1 MKNTT
6 IAISFIVLLTATSQ
20 LFAQNNS
27 LSQLFY
33 PNVTLSTETIPSTS
47 IGNNHRFGMTRST
60 ILGFVPLSTEINV
73 GIGIGKKWDIQAK
86 HSFLVANLA
95 QINPTIDSKET
106 PTGGYKSAMLGV
118 LQLKASLRDKFWLY
132 GGGLGL
138 TESNETFFSPQ
149 PYLWGGV
156 ARMRIF
162 GLNSQIIYGT
172 AIIYNQKFRIIPIF
186 GFNKKLGADWRI
198 SGLLPFQANVT
209 RKVNE
214 WFSLSGNAV
223 LGGYSAGFQEIANN
237 EKLPRKENYQHVK
250 FTVAANAHLLKVFNI
265 TLEGGLVGFRHLKH
279 FNASGDNI
287 STEYPATAPYFGA
300 SIRYITSK
308 SKLSSKFLQKAGI
321 GI

>member
-1 MKNTT
+1 MKKKQLV
-6 IAISFIVLLTATSQ
+6 IFVLALLYTSAK
-20 LFAQNNS
+20 LSAQNNS
-27 LSQLFY
+27 LSQIFY

-47 IGNNHRFGMTRST
+47 YGSTHRFGMTRSS
-60 ILGFVPLSTEINV
+60 ILGFIPLSTDINV

-95 QINPTIDSKET
+95 QINPTVDSKES
-106 PTGGYKSAMLGV
+106 PTGGYKSATVGV
-118 LQLKASLRDKFWLY
+118 FQLKASLRDKFWLY

-149 PYLWGGV
+149 PFLWGGA

-172 AIIYNQKFRIIPIF
+172 AIVYNQKFRIIPIF
-186 GFNKKLGADWRI
+186 GFNKKLGPDWHI

-214 WFSLSGNAV
+214 WFNVSGNAV

-250 FTVAANAHLLKVFNI
+250 FTVAANAHLLKVFNVS
-265 TLEGGLVGFRHLKH
+265 LEGGLVGFRQIKH

-308 SKLSSKFLQKAGI
+308 SKLSSKFLQKVGI
-321 GI
+321 GF